1 MRSRD
6 LIAGSRDLF
15 VNFKDHLII
24 FDPTNG
30 TSINSHLLLPINSTP
45 WGGGGDFWPLI
56 YLLTWL
62 ALPLFLRLLH

>member
-30 TSINSHLLLPINSTP
+30 TNINSHLLLPMNSTP
-45 WGGGGDFWPLI
+45 WGGGGDFWPFV
-56 YLLTWL
+56 YLLT
-62 ALPLFLRLLH
+62 

>member
-30 TSINSHLLLPINSTP
+30 TSINSHLLLPTNSTP
-45 WGGGGDFWPLI
+45 WGGGGDFWPF
-56 YLLTWL
+56 
-62 ALPLFLRLLH
+62 ALPLTLRLLH

>member
-30 TSINSHLLLPINSTP
+30 TSINSHLLLPINSP
-45 WGGGGDFWPLI
+45 HGEEVGDFFGFLHI
-56 YLLTWL
+56 CSLGLLS
-62 ALPLFLRLLH
+62 LFLRLLR

>member
-30 TSINSHLLLPINSTP
+30 TSINSHLLLPINSALES
-45 WGGGGDFWPLI
+45 GGEDFWPF
-56 YLLTWL
+56 
-62 ALPLFLRLLH
+62 AHLPIC